1 MYARRST
8 GHVKKDQSTIVLR
21 RDQSWNPEVTETMDS
36 VDRDTK
42 QKSTLFQHYEAI
54 ETLPVW
60 GGRVMWAIYKDR
72 VMPPEAQANGMII
85 ASDAT
90 DRRSFLAED
99 FQVWWK
105 LHWTHPGC
113 SANPEHKQQLASSKT
128 GHNKTPND
136 PCQRKIWEI
145 AKETRNCIQ
154 RAQFRMVQS

>member
-1 MYARRST
+1 M
-8 GHVKKDQSTIVLR
+8 LR
-21 RDQSWNPEVTETMDS
+21 RDQSRNPEVTETVDS

-105 LHWTHPGC
+105 LH
-113 SANPEHKQQLASSKT
+113 
-128 GHNKTPND
+128 
-136 PCQRKIWEI
+136 
-145 AKETRNCIQ
+145 
-154 RAQFRMVQS
+154 